1 MNIKFK
7 CLTPFSK
14 ENMQIQRLFL
24 DDKDLKIIR
33 ILSKDCRES
42 FMSIGS
48 AIGMTSKSVKAR
60 VDRMISTGVIEKFV
74 LKVNPVALGYGIGC
88 MLIVREHSADTN
100 DIINRLN
107 LVGDVSIHSKC
118 MGGISTFCLAIK
130 EGHEDKLRLLL
141 DSLKPASVRII
152 FTSKLSPSSSTST
165 STLPSSSSMNKR
177 HELTETDLRIIK
189 CLISNP
195 RMEMNDIARETSI
208 SGRTVNRRLTK
219 LKEDN
224 VLKFF
229 ILCNPVH
236 TVGYIQFALVINT
249 LDRSSYHQIVGR
261 IYEQMGENILFQLPV
276 TDPDNVLTF
285 LLFTQD
291 IFAADG
297 ILKKVESF
305 DGVKRVELFVL
316 TDTTSYDEWV
326 LREIDK
332 KLNIPSVKHT
342 EELGPL
348 LEISG

>member
-1 MNIKFK
+1 
-7 CLTPFSK
+7 
-14 ENMQIQRLFL
+14 MQVHRLFL
-24 DDKDLKIIR
+24 DEKDLKIIS
-33 ILSKDCRES
+33 ILSNDCRES
-42 FMSIGS
+42 FMSIAS

-88 MLIVREHSADTN
+88 MLIVREHTANIDDITN
-100 DIINRLN
+100 QLN

-118 MGGISTFCLAIK
+118 MGGISIFCLAIK
-130 EGHEDKLRLLL
+130 EGHEDKVRPLL
-141 DSLKPASVRII
+141 DSLKPASVRIM
-152 FTSKLSPSSSTST
+152 FTSKLSHSSSSSTTATPT
-165 STLPSSSSMNKR
+165 SSITSKK

-219 LKEDN
+219 LKDDN

-229 ILCNPVH
+229 VLCNPVQ
-236 TVGYIQFALVINT
+236 TVGYIQFALVVNT
-249 LDRSSYHQIVGR
+249 LDRSSYHPIVGR
-261 IYEQMGENILFQLPV
+261 IYEQLGENILFQLPV
-276 TDPDNVLTF
+276 TDPDNVMNF
-285 LLFTQD
+285 LLFSQD

-305 DGVKRVELFVL
+305 EGVKRVELFVL

-326 LREIDK
+326 IREIDK
-332 KLNIPSVKHT
+332 KLNIPSTGRT

-348 LEISG
+348 EISS

>member
-1 MNIKFK
+1 
-7 CLTPFSK
+7 
-14 ENMQIQRLFL
+14 MQIQRQFL
-24 DDKDLKIIR
+24 DEKDLKIIR

-42 FMSIGS
+42 FMSIAS

-74 LKVNPVALGYGIGC
+74 VKVNPVALGYGIGC
-88 MLIVREHSADTN
+88 MLIVREHTANTE

-107 LVGDVSIHSKC
+107 LVGDVSVHSKC

-130 EGHEDKLRLLL
+130 EGHEDKLKLLL
-141 DSLKPASVRII
+141 DSLKPASVRIM
-152 FTSKLSPSSSTST
+152 FTGKLSPSSS
-165 STLPSSSSMNKR
+165 PSQSVSNNK

-189 CLISNP
+189 CLLSNP
-195 RMEMNDIARETSI
+195 RMDMNDIARKTSI

-219 LKEDN
+219 LKDDN

-236 TVGYIQFALVINT
+236 TVGYIQFALLVNT
-249 LDRSSYHQIVGR
+249 LDRSFYHQIVGR
-261 IYEQMGENILFQLPV
+261 IYEQLGENILFQLPV
-276 TDPDNVLTF
+276 TDPDNVITF
-285 LLFTQD
+285 LLFSQD

-305 DGVKRVELFVL
+305 DGVRRVELFVL
-316 TDTTSYDEWV
+316 TDTTSYDEWL

-332 KLNIPSVKHT
+332 KLDIKSTREN

-348 LEISG
+348 LEISS

>member
-1 MNIKFK
+1 
-7 CLTPFSK
+7 
-14 ENMQIQRLFL
+14 MQIQRLFL
-24 DDKDLKIIR
+24 DEKDLKIIR
-33 ILSKDCRES
+33 ILSNDCRES

-74 LKVNPVALGYGIGC
+74 LKVNPVALGYGVGC
-88 MLIVREHSADTN
+88 MLIVREHTANSE
-100 DIINRLN
+100 DIMNRLN

-130 EGHEDKLRLLL
+130 EGQEDKLRLLL
-141 DSLKPASVRII
+141 DSLKPASVRIM
-152 FTSKLSPSSSTST
+152 FTSKLSHSSSTST
-165 STLPSSSSMNKR
+165 SRLTSSNMNKR
-177 HELTETDLRIIK
+177 YELSETDLRIIK

-219 LKEDN
+219 LKDDN

-229 ILCNPVH
+229 VLCNPVH
-236 TVGYIQFALVINT
+236 TVGYIQFALIVNT
-249 LDRSSYHQIVGR
+249 ADRSSYHQIVGR
-261 IYEQMGENILFQLPV
+261 IYEHLGENILFQLPV
-276 TDPDNVLTF
+276 TDPDNVVTF
-285 LLFTQD
+285 LLFSQD

-326 LREIDK
+326 LREINK
-332 KLNIPSVKHT
+332 KLNIVSPKHT
-342 EELGPL
+342 EELRPL
-348 LEISG
+348 LEISS

>member
-1 MNIKFK
+1 
-7 CLTPFSK
+7 
-14 ENMQIQRLFL
+14 
-24 DDKDLKIIR
+24 
-33 ILSKDCRES
+33 
-42 FMSIGS
+42 MSIGS

-88 MLIVREHSADTN
+88 MLIVREHTAN
-100 DIINRLN
+100 MEDIINRLN

-141 DSLKPASVRII
+141 DSLKPASVRIM
-152 FTSKLSPSSSTST
+152 FTSKLSHSSSTT
-165 STLPSSSSMNKR
+165 TPALPSSNASKK

-208 SGRTVNRRLTK
+208 SARTVNRRLTK
-219 LKEDN
+219 LKDDN

-236 TVGYIQFALVINT
+236 TIGYIQFALIVNT

-261 IYEQMGENILFQLPV
+261 IYEQLGENILFHLPV
-276 TDPDNVLTF
+276 TDPDNVVTF
-285 LLFTQD
+285 LLFGQD
-291 IFAADG
+291 IFAG
-297 ILKKVESF
+297 GWHS
-305 DGVKRVELFVL
+305 
-316 TDTTSYDEWV
+316 
-326 LREIDK
+326 
-332 KLNIPSVKHT
+332 
-342 EELGPL
+342 EEGR
-348 LEISG
+348 IV